1 MAMPIGM
8 RSVVVPLKESTMKM
22 MKGITMLALCACA
35 MTFTAQAYA
44 KTNLVYTYDS
54 APLDWQWAKLYGVD
68 DDTFGSFTTPVVSF
82 SFYAPMSWLS
92 LTTPTTFTIPKIKSA
107 QIDVDAP
114 YFNYFVNNG
123 SGGTVTVGAGGAI
136 LGWDFDV
143 GGHVGK
149 WVIEDRQFQFS
160 TMSGGSDGLDFSTN
174 IIYLQHGETPIILG
188 RGEAFYSAAANANGW
203 QFASVSSVPELPTY
217 LMMGGGL
224 ALFGWLARR
233 RKAERPMPPAL
244 PA

>member
-1 MAMPIGM
+1 
-8 RSVVVPLKESTMKM
+8 MKT
-22 MKGITMLALCACA
+22 MKGITTLGVCACA
-35 MTFTAQAYA
+35 MTFAAQAYA

-68 DDTFGSFTTPVVSF
+68 DDTFGSFVSPIVSF
-82 SFYAPMSWLS
+82 SFTAPTSWLS
-92 LTTPTTFTIPKIKSA
+92 LTTPTTFSISKIQSP
-107 QIDVDAP
+107 QLDFDQP

-136 LGWDFDV
+136 LGWDLDV

-160 TMSGGSDGLDFSTN
+160 TTGGGTDGLDFSTN

-188 RGEAFYSAAANANGW
+188 RGEAFYGGASNASGW
-203 QFASVSSVPELPTY
+203 QFASVSSVPEAPEY
-217 LMMGGGL
+217 MMMVGGL
-224 ALFGWLARR
+224 GLLAWLARR
-233 RKAERPMPPAL
+233 RRNRQGGLDAL